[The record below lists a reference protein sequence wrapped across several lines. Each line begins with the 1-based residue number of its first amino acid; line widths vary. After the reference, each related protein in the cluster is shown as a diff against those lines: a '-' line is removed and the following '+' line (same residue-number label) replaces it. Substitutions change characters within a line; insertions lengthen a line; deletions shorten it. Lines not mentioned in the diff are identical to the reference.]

1 MDAAGPAP
9 ELSVDD
15 RLRAVG
21 LRATRPRRLVYEA
34 LRDLGHHRTADELDA
49 RVTAT
54 GAHLSRAS
62 VYNALDA
69 LRAAGVV
76 AVATTGPGAARYELA
91 GAHHHFVCRV
101 CAAIL
106 DVPCEA
112 VHPGRCAAADVPGAV
127 VDEVQIILRGTCA
140 RCAGTVSPPPTV
152 PLPSPRP
159 SGVV

>member
-1 MDAAGPAP
+1 M
-9 ELSVDD
+9 
-15 RLRAVG
+15 G

-54 GAHLSRAS
+54 GRHLSRAT

-76 AVATTGPGAARYELA
+76 AVASSGPGAARYELA
-91 GAHHHFVCRV
+91 GTHHHFVCRV

-106 DVPCEA
+106 DVACEA
-112 VHPGRCAAADVPGAV
+112 VHPGPCATVDVPGAV
-127 VDEVQIILRGTCA
+127 VDEVQITLRGTCP
-140 RCAGTVSPPPTV
+140 RCV
-152 PLPSPRP
+152 
-159 SGVV
+159 